1 MDRNSKMNLDLKKEI
16 EDNNKQIQDMEQ
28 QMGKFG
34 SSPDATE

>member
-1 MDRNSKMNLDLKKEI
+1 MNLDLKKEI

-34 SSPDATE
+34 SSSPDATE